1 VAKRLLRVLLSLAGV
16 CAVTLAAHSVAR
28 VNATTVGFAYLLL
41 VLVIATTWGFVEA
54 SAAALAATL
63 AFNFFFM
70 EPIGKLTI
78 ADPQNWVAL
87 FSFLATA
94 LIASRLSAK
103 AARRTL
109 DAIERRQ
116 DVEHLYTFSRAILL
130 IDGTEPFPKQ
140 LAQRL
145 ADSFQLNAVVLYS
158 RRSGEFF
165 RGGPDEFEGMED
177 QLKEAASHGAS
188 FWDPERNR
196 VITAVR
202 LGAEPIAALA
212 LQGAQMPDAVLQ
224 GIANLVAIGL
234 ERAAAQDLAHQIEAA
249 RRIEQLRTTLID
261 AMAHEFK
268 TPLTSIKAATTSLL
282 ASPEQPL
289 GSRTELLTIADE
301 EADHLR
307 ELIDDS
313 VEMARLENSHFDVHA
328 EPSDLVEVV
337 RAVVDAMQ
345 SGMED
350 RKVELICDEPLAAIP
365 FDRRL
370 VKLAT
375 KQLLDNALKY
385 SPVGTPVSVRVG
397 AAEGGVAVEVTNR
410 GAGIPAKEQA
420 RVFERFYR
428 SPSVK
433 QQVPGSGLGLSI
445 AYNIA
450 QAHHGELTVKS
461 SPGATTF
468 RMTLP
473 DQTQRR
479 PG

>member
-1 VAKRLLRVLLSLAGV
+1 
-16 CAVTLAAHSVAR
+16 
-28 VNATTVGFAYLLL
+28 
-41 VLVIATTWGFVEA
+41 
-54 SAAALAATL
+54 
-63 AFNFFFM
+63 
-70 EPIGKLTI
+70 
-78 ADPQNWVAL
+78 
-87 FSFLATA
+87 
-94 LIASRLSAK
+94 
-103 AARRTL
+103 
-109 DAIERRQ
+109 
-116 DVEHLYTFSRAILL
+116 
-130 IDGTEPFPKQ
+130 
-140 LAQRL
+140 
-145 ADSFQLNAVVLYS
+145 
-158 RRSGEFF
+158 
-165 RGGPDEFEGMED
+165 
-177 QLKEAASHGAS
+177 
-188 FWDPERNR
+188 
-196 VITAVR
+196 
-202 LGAEPIAALA
+202 
-212 LQGAQMPDAVLQ
+212 
-224 GIANLVAIGL
+224 
-234 ERAAAQDLAHQIEAA
+234 
-249 RRIEQLRTTLID
+249 LRTPLID